1 MHHSGPWGLG
11 LCGEEGGS
19 EASTVTQ
26 LPWLWGNRT
35 RRGRPELTLPLASW
49 VAVSSIPP
57 FSGP

>member
-11 LCGEEGGS
+11 PWGGVGS

-26 LPWLWGNRT
+26 LPRLWGNRT
-35 RRGRPELTLPLASW
+35 RLGRPELTLPLASW
-49 VAVSSIPP
+49 VTVSSIPP